1 MQYVRGKATH
11 GYKAVHD
18 TFFSV
23 KAVFEKHNVVFT
35 IGASLASAGAAWAG
49 YTARQ
54 LHQRKVEER
63 LNSIEH
69 AMTSVHNLE
78 VEQVQAITKG
88 IGISYPAC
96 AATAATTLLI
106 GYGFGFRGGRRYTLN
121 RIRKQQ
127 QKLLTMPKLNLPKP
141 SRFSQVFQ
149 RKSVIHPIK
158 ASELL
163 ETKEKPAMRAV
174 EAADVPETGVK

>member
-1 MQYVRGKATH
+1 MQYVRGKAAH
-11 GYKAVHD
+11 SYKAVHD

-69 AMTSVHNLE
+69 AMTTVHNLE
-78 VEQVQAITKG
+78 VEEVQAITKG
-88 IGISYPAC
+88 IGVSYPAC
-96 AATAATTLLI
+96 AATVSTALII

-121 RIRKQQ
+121 RIHKQQ
-127 QKLLTMPKLNLPKP
+127 EKLVTMPKLNLPKP
-141 SRFSQVFQ
+141 SRFSQVFRRAQVRLPSKPSEPLKTKQ
-149 RKSVIHPIK
+149 RG
-158 ASELL
+158 AYDQG
-163 ETKEKPAMRAV
+163 T
-174 EAADVPETGVK
+174 